1 MTMVLPVSSNM
12 ACRSQ
17 PPSTILDEHYQL
29 QRKRFISIDERQSV
43 RSSNTSMGSRTV
55 EDSTREW
62 VDQDD
67 EYSCNSGSEQSDPQL
82 LDDNSEGGTTG
93 SRSQS
98 ALIEFSKRS
107 HHGDITTMMIEEDD
121 DDDDSD
127 TQANTNIH
135 RPCYESANRDIPQPL
150 QSHPSK
156 MMDFCW
162 LPNNTNTLSS
172 SLASSNGNV
181 PYHNYIY
188 IGIPYNPPI
197 VCSEG
202 TTRGNVRSLHRKAW
216 LEVSDRQHRYG
227 KHLRM
232 YYRHWESL
240 YILSPND
247 SNSNHHIDTFS
258 IGAVRGTFFDWL
270 DSQGVHEG
278 QPLPEIPD
286 CPRSVLDTD
295 TVTYIDDCE
304 ESNEYAV
311 RIVTEKLRAGRLL
324 RSNGTI
330 VRTGPTGW
338 MFVIRDNVMYVAPKV
353 VSNGICAAKRFH
365 HSSFFGG
372 RAVQAAGIIVT
383 DENNGT
389 IQQVLPH
396 SGHYRPGES
405 DVQRVLY
412 FLHEMGVCWST
423 FTVDVQQFLFI
434 DRTSHHNNSNTSTNC
449 CYTKKK
455 KVESLHL
462 RSAVTVADFL
472 SHKARCLLPN
482 GIFAEIEARRYP
494 GNENDVMI
502 E

>member
-1 MTMVLPVSSNM
+1 MTMVLPVS
-12 ACRSQ
+12 SQ
-17 PPSTILDEHYQL
+17 PPSTILDEHHQL
-29 QRKRFISIDERQSV
+29 QRKRFISMDERQSV
-43 RSSNTSMGSRTV
+43 RSSNAYG

-62 VDQDD
+62 VDEDD

-82 LDDNSEGGTTG
+82 LDDNSEGT
-93 SRSQS
+93 SRGQK
-98 ALIEFSKRS
+98 ALIEYSKRS
-107 HHGDITTMMIEEDD
+107 HHGDPTTMMIEEDD
-121 DDDDSD
+121 DSD
-127 TQANTNIH
+127 TQSTTNIH
-135 RPCYESANRDIPQPL
+135 RPCYESANRDMPQPL
-150 QSHPSK
+150 QSHPSRTVN
-156 MMDFCW
+156 FCW
-162 LPNNTNTLSS
+162 LPNNTNTMSS
-172 SLASSNGNV
+172 SLSSSNGNV
-181 PYHNYIY
+181 PYHNYMY
-188 IGIPYNPPI
+188 IGIPHNPPI

-202 TTRGNVRSLHRKAW
+202 TTRGNARSLHRKAW

-240 YILSPND
+240 YILTPSG
-247 SNSNHHIDTFS
+247 SNTNNYSDTFS
-258 IGAVRGTFFDWL
+258 IGSARGTFFDWL
-270 DSQGVHEG
+270 DSQGVHAG
-278 QPLPEIPD
+278 QTLPEIPD

-304 ESNEYAV
+304 ESKTYAV
-311 RIVTEKLRAGRLL
+311 RIVTIKDGAGRLL

-330 VRTGPTGW
+330 VRTGPAGW

-353 VSNGICAAKRFH
+353 VSNGMCAAKRFH

-383 DENNGT
+383 DETNGT

-423 FTVDVQQFLFI
+423 FTVDVQQFLFV
-434 DRTSHHNNSNTSTNC
+434 DRSSTHSNNNNTSTNC
-449 CYTKKK
+449 CFTKKK

-472 SHKARCLLPN
+472 SHKARCLL

-494 GNENDVMI
+494 GNHNDAMV